1 MVVIGVCRGERME
14 KVRAGGEYGYGRI
27 GQEGVSKGLCGGG
40 MGCVGRRTFVVG
52 VGVLGVG
59 LGKGRS

>member
-52 VGVLGVG
+52 VGV
-59 LGKGRS
+59 